1 MEGGVV
7 RFANFIEPVGCVTVG
22 ILLRRMEYGG
32 KKGRSA
38 SRRMKAR
45 AAEGR
50 RGTGIYIVWASKS
63 ERRRARG
70 SRSKP

>member
-1 MEGGVV
+1 M
-7 RFANFIEPVGCVTVG
+7 RFDHCTTPVGCVTVG

-32 KKGRSA
+32 KKGRA
-38 SRRMKAR
+38 AARRMKAR
-45 AAEGR
+45 SAEGR
-50 RGTGIYIVWASKS
+50 RGSGIYIVWASKS

>member
-1 MEGGVV
+1 MK
-7 RFANFIEPVGCVTVG
+7 FAHFDDPVGCITVG
-22 ILLRRMEYGG
+22 TLLRRMEYGG
-32 KKGRSA
+32 KKGRA
-38 SRRMKAR
+38 AARRMKAR
-45 AAEGR
+45 ADEGR